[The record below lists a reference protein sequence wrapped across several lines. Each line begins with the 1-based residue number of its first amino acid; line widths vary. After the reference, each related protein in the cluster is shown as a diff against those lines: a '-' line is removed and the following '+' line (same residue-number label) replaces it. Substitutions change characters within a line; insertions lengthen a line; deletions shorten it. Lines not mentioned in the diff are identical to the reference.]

1 LAKIA
6 VELERALALRREEGT
21 PGRTM
26 PRVLAQGN
34 GWTVADVVCTSGPR
48 DRPFKEQHTQYSIS
62 VVLAGSFQYRT
73 PLGHGMM
80 LPGSLMLGNPG
91 QCFECGHEHGEGDRC
106 VAFWYSADYFGRL
119 VADAGRR
126 SRGKRFDVARLP
138 PVRPLAA
145 LVARL
150 GAGVVDPNDVSWE
163 ELGIRLAATALGL
176 AAGSSFDSNYVMP
189 NAEARVTRAV
199 RMIDRH
205 PDATLTLGQL
215 ARESGLSPY
224 HFLRMFERL
233 TGLTPHQYVRRTRLR
248 EAAMRLAAESGKVLD
263 VALDSGFG
271 DVSNFNRAFRSEF
284 GTSPTAYRKSL

>member
-1 LAKIA
+1 
-6 VELERALALRREEGT
+6 
-21 PGRTM
+21 
-26 PRVLAQGN
+26 
-34 GWTVADVVCTSGPR
+34 
-48 DRPFKEQHTQYSIS
+48 
-62 VVLAGSFQYRT
+62 
-73 PLGHGMM
+73 
-80 LPGSLMLGNPG
+80 
-91 QCFECGHEHGEGDRC
+91 

-150 GAGVVDPNDVSWE
+150 GASVVDPNDVSWE

-199 RMIDRH
+199 RIIDRH